1 MNKKFLV
8 TNLEFS
14 TIFIL
19 FLLLDRIT
27 KKWAAVTLPKGDI
40 DIIPDILTLH
50 YLENRGA
57 AWGIFQNAFWLFFII
72 TIVVVGVMVYFYARI
87 PFTRRYWYLRFT
99 IILLSSGAIGN
110 FIDRACWHY
119 VVDFIY
125 VEAINFPVFNVADCY
140 VCIAAALLIHS
151 FLFYYKEE
159 ELLWKK
165 KKSS

>member
-1 MNKKFLV
+1 MNRKFLI
-8 TNLEFS
+8 TNLVFS
-14 TIFIL
+14 AMFIL
-19 FLLLDRIT
+19 LLLLDRIS
-27 KKWAAVTLPKGDI
+27 KKWAALTLQKADI
-40 DIIPDILTLH
+40 DLIPDILTLH

-57 AWGIFQNAFWLFFII
+57 AWGILQNAFWLFFLI

-87 PFTRRYWYLRFT
+87 PFTRRYWYLRSI

>member
-8 TNLEFS
+8 TNLVFS
-14 TIFIL
+14 AMFIL
-19 FLLLDRIT
+19 FLRLDRMT
-27 KKWAAVTLPKGDI
+27 KRWAAATLPKGDI

>member
-1 MNKKFLV
+1 MKNKYIV
-8 TNLEFS
+8 TNLVFS
-14 TIFIL
+14 AMFIL
-19 FLLLDRIT
+19 FLLLDRVT
-27 KKWAAVTLPKGDI
+27 KKWAALTLMKGDI
-40 DIIPDILTLH
+40 DLIPDILTLH

-72 TIVVVGVMVYFYARI
+72 TILVVGAMAYFYARI

-99 IILLSSGAIGN
+99 IILLSAGAIGN

-125 VEAINFPVFNVADCY
+125 VEVINFPVFNVADCY
-140 VCIAAALLIHS
+140 VCIAAVLLIHS

-165 KKSS
+165 KN

>member
-8 TNLEFS
+8 TNLAFS
-14 TIFIL
+14 TRFIL
-19 FLLLDRIT
+19 FLLLDRMT

-110 FIDRACWHY
+110 FIDRACWRSEERR
-119 VVDFIY
+119 VG
-125 VEAINFPVFNVADCY
+125 
-140 VCIAAALLIHS
+140 
-151 FLFYYKEE
+151 KECR
-159 ELLWKK
+159 L
-165 KKSS
+165 

>member
-8 TNLEFS
+8 TNLAFS

-27 KKWAAVTLPKGDI
+27 KKWAAV
-40 DIIPDILTLH
+40 
-50 YLENRGA
+50 
-57 AWGIFQNAFWLFFII
+57 
-72 TIVVVGVMVYFYARI
+72 
-87 PFTRRYWYLRFT
+87 RFT

>member
-8 TNLEFS
+8 TNLAFS

-72 TIVVVGVMVYFYARI
+72 TIVVVGVMIYFYARI

>member
-8 TNLEFS
+8 TNLAFS

-87 PFTRRYWYLRFT
+87 PFPRRYWYLRFT

>member
-1 MNKKFLV
+1 MNRKFLI
-8 TNLEFS
+8 TNLVFS
-14 TIFIL
+14 AMFIL
-19 FLLLDRIT
+19 LLLLDRIS
-27 KKWAAVTLPKGDI
+27 KKWAALMLQKADI
-40 DIIPDILTLH
+40 DLIPDILTLH

-57 AWGIFQNAFWLFFII
+57 AWGILQNAFWLFFLI
-72 TIVVVGVMVYFYARI
+72 TIVVVGIMVYFYARI
-87 PFTRRYWYLRFT
+87 PFTRRYWYLRFI